1 MLGVCAGSRVFGTCI
16 THATWEVAKER
27 CEAAGARLCTAL
39 EMVVGRDTGCDIDDK
54 TVWAADGCGDSGR
67 LITVAHEHIGIH
79 CEDPMQRY
87 AARCCGDNAQA
98 PKPPMSPPPPPRAY
112 SQRSCGELG
121 WQVDPRVDPT
131 QYGVCASAAIN
142 GECIANVPFATAKG
156 YCEGVGARMCT
167 LREMV
172 ATRHDT
178 GPQGRCPYFDDALLW
193 TATQCGPDY
202 HLIAHAHSG
211 FAACVHSFEIEVP
224 RVMQIELRFDPE
236 EFKSVVCCADNYP
249 SPPNPPTQPPLPPHP
264 PPPPLPPSLPQAP
277 PPPPAP
283 PPPALPLPPGPPP
296 PPYAISRSTCEELGW
311 TITKDSTLCG
321 SSKPAG
327 QCALGAQWLE
337 AQQLCIE
344 SGARLCTQSELRM
357 TGDSGCGMQGATV
370 WTWDK
375 CESAHGAQEGHQVG
389 SGREGSHTTCAADHI
404 PNAARCCAD
413 SQWVGVGIPPEEDE
427 TLESVLAGTMTVVIF
442 FGCICLY
449 KLVGMY
455 KWRSKDGDG
464 IKLLRSGAESV
475 VSKLRTPSLRGL
487 VEMRLGKMRCRTVP
501 GEELDDDDEE
511 EGASAR
517 HESSGGMQDLD
528 GLLLA
533 PVERDNEQA
542 DVNGSGRTANGRSME
557 DMHPE
562 LEPTTA
568 TNTRWSWDEAG
579 AQATTGTS
587 SRTRAPDAGDMDED
601 DDADF
606 ATMRL

>member
-1 MLGVCAGSRVFGTCI
+1 
-16 THATWEVAKER
+16 
-27 CEAAGARLCTAL
+27 
-39 EMVVGRDTGCDIDDK
+39 
-54 TVWAADGCGDSGR
+54 
-67 LITVAHEHIGIH
+67 
-79 CEDPMQRY
+79 
-87 AARCCGDNAQA
+87 
-98 PKPPMSPPPPPRAY
+98 
-112 SQRSCGELG
+112 
-121 WQVDPRVDPT
+121 
-131 QYGVCASAAIN
+131 
-142 GECIANVPFATAKG
+142 
-156 YCEGVGARMCT
+156 
-167 LREMV
+167 
-172 ATRHDT
+172 
-178 GPQGRCPYFDDALLW
+178 
-193 TATQCGPDY
+193 
-202 HLIAHAHSG
+202 
-211 FAACVHSFEIEVP
+211 
-224 RVMQIELRFDPE
+224 
-236 EFKSVVCCADNYP
+236 
-249 SPPNPPTQPPLPPHP
+249 
-264 PPPPLPPSLPQAP
+264 
-277 PPPPAP
+277 
-283 PPPALPLPPGPPP
+283 
-296 PPYAISRSTCEELGW
+296 
-311 TITKDSTLCG
+311 
-321 SSKPAG
+321 
-327 QCALGAQWLE
+327 
-337 AQQLCIE
+337 
-344 SGARLCTQSELRM
+344 
-357 TGDSGCGMQGATV
+357 MQGATV

-533 PVERDNEQA
+533 PIERDNEQA